1 LETFAEEKKQTER
14 DSEKLKELNNESTKR
29 ISTAMDEWI
38 HNQEKFTCV
47 AVFVISDDELYSKIV
62 LEECVAEKL
71 AIIPDHTKLVVSS
84 SDFKSL
90 AEVPETLHVSYH
102 ASEVSRT
109 FISMIEIFNK
119 RWQTLDLISMMRELK
134 RTAYSIRS
142 WGDFISIKDSLSTLP
157 TFQKK
162 EEEHS
167 L

>member
-1 LETFAEEKKQTER
+1 
-14 DSEKLKELNNESTKR
+14 
-29 ISTAMDEWI
+29 
-38 HNQEKFTCV
+38 
-47 AVFVISDDELYSKIV
+47 V

-71 AIIPDHTKLVVSS
+71 AIIPDHTKLVVSP

-102 ASEVSRT
+102 VREVSPA
-109 FISMIEIFNK
+109 FISMTEIFNK